1 MAFIRALA
9 ESVRMCMAI
18 RRAAILGDRSN
29 FTRGFLPSN
38 SGHNLR
44 DCGGGDGTRTLGP
57 LDCQSSALPAELHPQ
72 WFTEDSVVSGYR
84 SQVGALPQPSGSD
97 GVHTRL
103 FAYERSI

>member
-18 RRAAILGDRSN
+18 RRAAILGNRSN

-44 DCGGGDGTRTLGP
+44 DCGGGDGTRTHEP
-57 LDCQSSALPAELHPQ
+57 LDCQ
-72 WFTEDSVVSGYR
+72 FR
-84 SQVGALPQPSGSD
+84 KVGFIGS
-97 GVHTRL
+97 H
-103 FAYERSI
+103 